1 MKTSLRSLAIPSPTE
16 RRVRRSLEA
25 VVPLLNLQSGYAMTC
40 TINLCCC
47 QVLCCPPLYGRR
59 LTFYDML
66 VMLLSDLVSWVSR
79 MISRVSQMISSLVS
93 MVSRAVSSLV
103 SSVSQFF
110 SSPAAETTT
119 AETELTAVVAVAVP
133 SEASER
139 EQEIK
144 DAEEFK
150 QRCAADRA
158 QRARVHGNRAQRERV
173 HAKTV
178 ARTEVS
184 TAREQGQL
192 ETEDLAPM
200 MLSSC

>member
-1 MKTSLRSLAIPSPTE
+1 MISSI
-16 RRVRRSLEA
+16 
-25 VVPLLNLQSGYAMTC
+25 
-40 TINLCCC
+40 
-47 QVLCCPPLYGRR
+47 
-59 LTFYDML
+59 
-66 VMLLSDLVSWVSR
+66 VSMVSR
-79 MISRVSQMISSLVS
+79 AVSSLVS
-93 MVSRAVSSLV
+93 IVSRAVSSLV

-139 EQEIK
+139 EREIK
-144 DAEEFK
+144 DADEFK

-158 QRARVHGNRAQRERV
+158 HRERVHANRAQRERV

-178 ARTEVS
+178 ARSEVS

>member
-1 MKTSLRSLAIPSPTE
+1 
-16 RRVRRSLEA
+16 
-25 VVPLLNLQSGYAMTC
+25 MTC

-66 VMLLSDLVSWVSR
+66 VMLLSDLVSCVSR
-79 MISRVSQMISSLVS
+79 MISRVSQMISSIVSMVSRAVSSLVS
-93 MVSRAVSSLV
+93 IVSRAVSSLV

-133 SEASER
+133 SDASER
-139 EQEIK
+139 ERELK
-144 DAEEFK
+144 DAEEFQ

-158 QRARVHGNRAQRERV
+158 QRERA
-173 HAKTV
+173 HAKNV
-178 ARTEVS
+178 ARKK
-184 TAREQGQL
+184 AREQDEPEEPPWRPTSPHEIQAEFGN
-192 ETEDLAPM
+192 ETM